1 MIGEVLW
8 ILLFLRIES
17 VPSFV
22 ADMEILRKLE
32 NLRCSEM
39 RVDSK
44 EKGESS
50 TEIMEKNGTC

>member
-8 ILLFLRIES
+8 ILLFLRIEPI
-17 VPSFV
+17 PSFV

-50 TEIMEKNGTC
+50 TEIMEKHGP